1 MELQERTVKIRQMIE
16 TVVKRTIDPKWR
28 FTQSGVVALYLQNG
42 VEQLPA
48 LFGVSDIDD
57 ERIVDYIVYQIYRYR
72 TSIANGSW
80 QYTYLFSQAALEK
93 YRNQFLSADG
103 KSGMNYYINQWL
115 DDVELSRGQLTL
127 MIAKPKPDPL
137 KQMVYLASEEP
148 IKRRFLNTEDG
159 LVLCQRAT
167 TGWSPLSEACGQ
179 CDNWVECGKMT
190 AKKYPELM
198 RYRKEVYHNGRKE
211 K

>member
-1 MELQERTVKIRQMIE
+1 MIE

-28 FTQSGVVALYLQNG
+28 FTQSGVAALYLQNG

-115 DDVELSRGQLTL
+115 DEVELSRGQLTL